1 MEAHLDNSSVRK
13 VKKMANASINDFLDN
28 VDDLTKAIK
37 DVDSP
42 EIARVRAKVK
52 MALAAAK
59 RREDEAEARA
69 AQAEQQRHDAIAKAE
84 RDRLA
89 AESEATRRE
98 AESAERERQKIAA
111 EQREAEEEPARR
123 EADTKHKAPINRAIV
138 AALVSLGLTETMAKA
153 VVPALARGAIPHTK
167 IGY

>member
-59 RREDEAEARA
+59 SALSDVA
-69 AQAEQQRHDAIAKAE
+69 AQVRGQARQVSRTTDSYVRDNPWQVVGIAAVVGIA
-84 RDRLA
+84 LGVLM
-89 AESEATRRE
+89 TRR
-98 AESAERERQKIAA
+98 S
-111 EQREAEEEPARR
+111 
-123 EADTKHKAPINRAIV
+123 D
-138 AALVSLGLTETMAKA
+138 
-153 VVPALARGAIPHTK
+153 
-167 IGY
+167 

>member
-1 MEAHLDNSSVRK
+1 MEAQLDNSSVRK

-59 RREDEAEARA
+59 SALSDGA
-69 AQAEQQRHDAIAKAE
+69 AQVRGQARQVSRNTDSYVRDNPWQVVGIAAVVGIA
-84 RDRLA
+84 LGVLM
-89 AESEATRRE
+89 TRR
-98 AESAERERQKIAA
+98 S
-111 EQREAEEEPARR
+111 
-123 EADTKHKAPINRAIV
+123 D
-138 AALVSLGLTETMAKA
+138 
-153 VVPALARGAIPHTK
+153 
-167 IGY
+167 